1 MQIWLRCGGF
11 REAIRLDA
19 DPPPTVL
26 RALEAVRRHRP
37 QLFSG
42 WLDEAGRL
50 RDSLSLF
57 VNGENVRYRGG
68 LDAALADGDEL
79 TVIPLIAG
87 G

>member
-1 MQIWLRCGGF
+1 MQVWLRCGSA
-11 REAIRLDA
+11 REALRLDE
-19 DPPPTVL
+19 DPPPTVS
-26 RALEAVRRHRP
+26 RALAAARRDRP
-37 QLFSG
+37 RLFSA
-42 WLDEAGRL
+42 WLDETGRL

-68 LDAALADGDEL
+68 LEAALADGDEL